1 MLSRRRPAKSN
12 NPFVPPFAQ
21 PNNLTANGAA
31 AAQCE
36 PASSNV
42 SPEAGEATL
51 SPSPTPLEKMV
62 SVLADAGCTLINAAG
77 PPSLPSNIYNFRQ
90 RLDGVLAVDSS
101 LRSQFLKGFSHY
113 ISSTSNLR
121 RILLPCDHDGFGS
134 VQRQSLVQ
142 LLLLVKSIQQD
153 LLDMLLEKL
162 PEYFDM
168 EPLDGGCGLSSSMP
182 FDEDIARLILNQF
195 RWLDFLVDSEAF
207 AEKLLQ
213 ILSISPHHLKKE
225 IIGSLAEMIGDH
237 NNKSLF
243 NSLEQMLQE
252 DSSIIVPVLD
262 SFSNLN
268 LDDLLQDQVIMI
280 ALSCIRTIE
289 IGHMP
294 YLLRFLLLSAKE
306 SNARRIISQIREQL
320 KFFGASQ
327 ARTSQH
333 NKLKGKSVIDNTEA
347 SILDALRSSLRFKNM
362 LCLEL
367 LKELKSLEEPR
378 DHKVI
383 DIWLLALVFMSCESL
398 QKSVEKLFKKKIL
411 EGCIQDHMFENCIHG
426 IKDLPKD
433 YLPTF
438 LSLSAYLLA
447 CKEQRAQEFGIHMYT
462 CLFEEFSD
470 AYSRQEVLGALLTHV
485 GSGIC
490 YEVTAALDAMVNLSS
505 KKSQEMISLSSHIT
519 GILDYLER
527 FSIESLHKVYE
538 VFIRLAV
545 SAQSSSQP
553 CGFSIANELL
563 MILRKQINNS
573 DLMYKKMGLIGTF
586 KIVSHIAD
594 TNNNSLPPLSQRSNY
609 EEAVELLKVSL
620 DSCKQL
626 PLPLI
631 LFYEELI
638 STLRS
643 KTLHPSIIEW
653 VSKQV
658 GEFESIYLSDL
669 DNGNLIGQDLSYG
682 LEGKLWMNLDG
693 DISPICLNI
702 LPLVSPSSRSS
713 SALQVLPIKFVLLSV
728 VERLTNQGSLG
739 GIDALL
745 GCPIHLPSSKLFSQH
760 SWQFL
765 TVKQKQIAIL
775 SLHYAANW
783 MRELLNA
790 FSTQVVEG
798 SDTISQ
804 ATKGDIIFKLLK
816 RLRNLVFVECL
827 LDNCLKQHPVI
838 LPELYPHLEQSRI
851 IELDCMGDLEKM
863 SQHPKAIESILQ
875 KKKRKRQKFIS
886 PSANT
891 NIEEKLRQPT
901 IVDIWKKAGAIP
913 SQEASRDDLSTVS
926 SRAIQSE
933 SAGYHL
939 DNSDVPQTIETSA
952 PAKCLE
958 AQRSKFRPLLV
969 DCLSIL
975 ACLKNNQGS
984 CCADPSAELPIYLY
998 LLRDLHK
1005 KLDHLSPTRKQ
1016 NLARGSNV
1024 PAGFMG
1030 MKVNDFLRKL
1040 RPLFPYLRKNF
1051 DRAVRIL
1058 SEGAETC
1065 QEHWI
1070 YQSNLAANPEIINT
1084 SISASPALTSTAI
1097 FKETLLCF
1105 GKMLNLPDLL
1115 KEKTILSDLL
1125 QAFQPLE
1132 MSGCFFQEMRLIPS
1146 PGNMDYLY
1154 SGAYIFLGGVFDVAT
1169 NFSFT
1174 LASEVLLTLEVMV
1187 TSIRVFLNRSPC
1199 ENGKDTCAGFSKEII
1214 PFLCNKLGAYAQKL
1228 LMHKCDKDDVD
1239 SSLKIKGEMVQKI
1252 LRIYLGNCPSTL
1264 DSLNELACSVLPQVY
1279 SAETSTEDDNYRT
1292 FPTLCPATMTVWY
1305 RVMHE
1310 ENISALNNLVKEISL
1325 MEKPRGGAKVETVWR
1340 LLNKILQSVNV
1351 VVFLI
1356 NMCRNNDKVTIHAM
1370 AVKYGGKFIDSFLRV
1385 FDFLQIQFSVHKDL
1399 ILQMIKELQ
1408 KATRTIQTLCSEAKG
1423 SKQTAITRKIP
1434 ATKRSLERFLFH
1446 VKALLYTT
1454 PSGCSFWMGNLK
1466 HKDLMGQVVSS
1477 QAYLDDE
1484 DDGIQ
1489 DDDPADAIVDHQPTN
1504 GSTPQ

>member
-1 MLSRRRPAKSN
+1 M
-12 NPFVPPFAQ
+12 
-21 PNNLTANGAA
+21 
-31 AAQCE
+31 
-36 PASSNV
+36 
-42 SPEAGEATL
+42 
-51 SPSPTPLEKMV
+51 
-62 SVLADAGCTLINAAG
+62 
-77 PPSLPSNIYNFRQ
+77 
-90 RLDGVLAVDSS
+90 
-101 LRSQFLKGFSHY
+101 
-113 ISSTSNLR
+113 
-121 RILLPCDHDGFGS
+121 
-134 VQRQSLVQ
+134 
-142 LLLLVKSIQQD
+142 
-153 LLDMLLEKL
+153 
-162 PEYFDM
+162 
-168 EPLDGGCGLSSSMP
+168 
-182 FDEDIARLILNQF
+182 
-195 RWLDFLVDSEAF
+195 
-207 AEKLLQ
+207 
-213 ILSISPHHLKKE
+213 
-225 IIGSLAEMIGDH
+225 
-237 NNKSLF
+237 
-243 NSLEQMLQE
+243 
-252 DSSIIVPVLD
+252 
-262 SFSNLN
+262 
-268 LDDLLQDQVIMI
+268 
-280 ALSCIRTIE
+280 
-289 IGHMP
+289 
-294 YLLRFLLLSAKE
+294 
-306 SNARRIISQIREQL
+306 
-320 KFFGASQ
+320 
-327 ARTSQH
+327 
-333 NKLKGKSVIDNTEA
+333 
-347 SILDALRSSLRFKNM
+347 
-362 LCLEL
+362 
-367 LKELKSLEEPR
+367 
-378 DHKVI
+378 
-383 DIWLLALVFMSCESL
+383 
-398 QKSVEKLFKKKIL
+398 
-411 EGCIQDHMFENCIHG
+411 
-426 IKDLPKD
+426 
-433 YLPTF
+433 
-438 LSLSAYLLA
+438 
-447 CKEQRAQEFGIHMYT
+447 
-462 CLFEEFSD
+462 
-470 AYSRQEVLGALLTHV
+470 
-485 GSGIC
+485 
-490 YEVTAALDAMVNLSS
+490 
-505 KKSQEMISLSSHIT
+505 
-519 GILDYLER
+519 
-527 FSIESLHKVYE
+527 
-538 VFIRLAV
+538 
-545 SAQSSSQP
+545 
-553 CGFSIANELL
+553 
-563 MILRKQINNS
+563 
-573 DLMYKKMGLIGTF
+573 
-586 KIVSHIAD
+586 
-594 TNNNSLPPLSQRSNY
+594 
-609 EEAVELLKVSL
+609 
-620 DSCKQL
+620 
-626 PLPLI
+626 
-631 LFYEELI
+631 
-638 STLRS
+638 
-643 KTLHPSIIEW
+643 
-653 VSKQV
+653 
-658 GEFESIYLSDL
+658 
-669 DNGNLIGQDLSYG
+669 
-682 LEGKLWMNLDG
+682 
-693 DISPICLNI
+693 
-702 LPLVSPSSRSS
+702 
-713 SALQVLPIKFVLLSV
+713 
-728 VERLTNQGSLG
+728 TNQGSLG